1 MNPILANVSAV
12 MVIITCSLFM
22 LSIIITTIKTLK
34 DIHNDDK
41 SES

>member
-1 MNPILANVSAV
+1 MNPILANIAAV
-12 MVIITCSLFM
+12 MVIITSGLFM

-34 DIHNDDK
+34 DKKNNGK

>member
-1 MNPILANVSAV
+1 MNPILANTAAV
-12 MVIITCSLFM
+12 MVIITSCLFM

-34 DIHNDDK
+34 DKKNNDK